1 MKNPRV
7 AIHNRTGSFSEQ
19 WRDYCDQQG
28 IDYTMVDCCRTDIM
42 SQLRSF
48 DALLFHWHHE
58 IPQNTLIARHVIWAA
73 ETAGLEVFPNIA
85 TCWSY
90 DDKLSQ
96 KYLLE
101 AIGAP
106 LVPTHAFF
114 DRQVAIDWIEHTSFP
129 KVFKLRKGAGA
140 RNVRLVRTRKE
151 ARSLVSRAFGSGFRP
166 VAGHARD
173 AIGKLRSKESRRRV
187 DLWGKLR
194 RLPQSLMNIYQSNKF
209 LGRERGYVYF
219 QDFVPDNSYD
229 TRITVIGDRAFGFTR
244 NVRENDFR
252 ASGSGSI
259 DYDFGRIDPEC
270 VRVAFEAARK
280 LSAQSTAFDFVCN
293 TKGQPKIVEISYCY
307 QAEAVH
313 RCQGHWDSRLEW
325 HEGQVWP
332 QDAILRDLLEKAAD
346 KLD

>member
-106 LVPTHAFF
+106 LVPTHVFF
-114 DRQVAIDWIEHTSFP
+114 DCRIAFDWIDHTSFP

-140 RNVRLVRTRKE
+140 RNVRLV
-151 ARSLVSRAFGSGFRP
+151 
-166 VAGHARD
+166 
-173 AIGKLRSKESRRRV
+173 RRV

-332 QDAILRDLLEKAAD
+332 QDAILKDLLEKVAD